1 MTAEPPSLLL
11 NHSPRIYFQGAV
23 RVLRC
28 HPISRHDGP
37 LSVRR
42 AYSPD
47 EIRGLAENAGI
58 PRPRIQRY
66 PRLGRLLA
74 VW

>member
-1 MTAEPPSLLL
+1 VWVAT
-11 NHSPRIYFQGAV
+11 

-47 EIRGLAENAGI
+47 EIRGLAEKAGL
-58 PRPRIQRY
+58 PAPRIERY
-66 PRLGRLLA
+66 PLLSRVLV